1 MKGGGAV
8 VKARGGLMK
17 PVVIAA
23 SMRKAL
29 WRTALTATGGLR
41 VAGELPAGPCVLVAN
56 HASHADTA
64 ALVAALPARRR
75 PVFAAASDYW
85 YDRPVRRIACR
96 ALVSTIPV
104 RRTGG
109 GRADLARAAELL
121 AAGRDVIVYP
131 EGSRSRDGSIA
142 PFHSGAAHLADAA
155 GVPLVPVGI
164 QGTRGLLPAHG
175 RLHRTTVSVHIGA
188 PTDDLADARA
198 AVALLTNAPA
208 PPKRTDSLVR
218 QRVAAFAASWLG
230 LLAVAVWAFGEAL
243 IWPLIPEFA
252 LVILVLASPRSAVR
266 LALVA
271 AAASV
276 LGGAVMYG
284 LAAHGASLPAPLTTA
299 RMHTT
304 TDQLVA
310 DRGAAAMQ
318 GQPMSGIPYKVF
330 GAAAGRAHVGV
341 LDFAAASA
349 ASRGLRILIVGVLI
363 GLAGVVL
370 RRWRRFYPA
379 AIAGFVFVFSAG
391 LTAVVLSWS

>member
-1 MKGGGAV
+1 MKSADV
-8 VKARGGLMK
+8 M
-17 PVVIAA
+17 AA
-23 SMRKAL
+23 SVRKAL

-75 PVFAAASDYW
+75 PVVAAAADYW
-85 YDRPVRRIACR
+85 YDRPLRRFACL

-109 GRADLARAAELL
+109 GRADLTRAAELL

-142 PFHSGAAHLADAA
+142 PFHSGAAHLADTA

-164 QGTRGLLPAHG
+164 QGTRGLLPVHG
-175 RLHRTTVSVHIGA
+175 RLHRTPVSVHIGQ
-188 PTDDLADARA
+188 PTDDLPSARS
-198 AVALLTNAPA
+198 AVALLTAAPA
-208 PPKRTDSLVR
+208 PAQRTDSLVR
-218 QRVAAFAASWLG
+218 RRVAAFAASWLG
-230 LLAVAVWAFGEAL
+230 LAAVAAWAFGEAL
-243 IWPLIPEFA
+243 VLPLLPEFA
-252 LVILVLASPRSAVR
+252 LVILLLAAPRSTVR
-266 LALVA
+266 LSVA
-271 AAASV
+271 AAMASV

-284 LAAHGASLPAPLTTA
+284 LAAHGVALPAPLTTD
-299 RMHTT
+299 RMHATA
-304 TDQLVA
+304 QQMVA
-310 DRGAAAMQ
+310 SQGAAAME

-341 LDFAAASA
+341 LDFVAQSVPG
-349 ASRGLRILIVGVLI
+349 RGLRILIVGVLA
-363 GLAGVVL
+363 GLAGAVL

-379 AIAGFVFVFSAG
+379 AIAAFVVVFSAG